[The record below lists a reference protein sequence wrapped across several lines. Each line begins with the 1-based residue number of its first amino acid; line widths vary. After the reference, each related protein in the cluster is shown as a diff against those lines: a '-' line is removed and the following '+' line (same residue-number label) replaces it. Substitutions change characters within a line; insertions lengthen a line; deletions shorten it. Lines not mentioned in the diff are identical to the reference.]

1 MTQGDKRK
9 TLFHGR
15 STNLCGWCH
24 YHKCGLTVRQMKLK
38 KCLGKQCNAF
48 QKFPEHGYWKYRE
61 HIKENKRLRKERR
74 GY

>member
-1 MTQGDKRK
+1 MTLRK
-9 TLFHGR
+9 TLYHGR

-24 YHKCGLTVRQMKLK
+24 YHRCGMTVRQMKLK

-48 QKFPEHGYWKYRE
+48 QKFPEHPYWTQRKR
-61 HIKENKRLRKERR
+61 IKENKQLRKERR